1 MLNFLRPKK
10 LLESSLTY
18 EATPL
23 REVSYEGQRLL
34 IKDETQRLG
43 ESSFKVLGGAYAV
56 AQLVSKQVGKELT
69 YDDFA
74 KPEIRNVT
82 KHMTF
87 VCASAGN
94 HGLAVAH
101 GAKTVGARSRVHLSK
116 NVPDEFANRLI
127 NKGAE
132 VIRSGATYE
141 ESIEAATHEAKELDA
156 IHLADTSW
164 WGYTE
169 IPQLVMEGYTVIAE
183 ELREEFERNNTWP
196 THVFLQAGVGGLAA
210 SICFMIRSNW
220 LVQPKIIIVEPE
232 LAPCLS
238 ESAKQGKVC
247 SVEGAVSIMGR
258 LDCKTPSLL
267 AFDILCHQADSFVT
281 ITEQEAVNA
290 TTVAQKFSINTTPSG
305 AAGLAALINNLD
317 DDQLP
322 LAIITESDI

>member
-10 LLESSLTY
+10 LLESSLIY
-18 EATPL
+18 KATPL
-23 REVSYEGQRLL
+23 RGFSYKGQRLL

-56 AQLVSKQVGKELT
+56 TQLVSKQVGKILT
-69 YDDFA
+69 YDDFS
-74 KPEIRNVT
+74 KPEVRSVT

-94 HGLAVAH
+94 HGLAVTH
-101 GAKTVGARSRVHLSK
+101 GAQTVGARSRVHLSK

-141 ESIEAATHEAKELDA
+141 ESIEAAIHDAKESDA

-164 WGYTE
+164 CGYTE

-183 ELREEFERNNTWP
+183 ELREEFERTNAWP
-196 THVFLQAGVGGLAA
+196 THVYLQAGVGGLAA

-220 LVQPKIIIVEPE
+220 RVQPKIIVVEPD

-238 ESAKQGKVC
+238 ESTKQGKVC

-267 AFDILCHQADSFVT
+267 AFDILFHQADSFVT
-281 ITEQEAVNA
+281 ITEQEALNA
-290 TTVAQKFSINTTPSG
+290 TKVAQQFSINTTPSG

-322 LAIITESDI
+322 LVIITESDI